1 MDNIPDLSPS
11 SFTHQA
17 RIDNTRS
24 INQPGFDP
32 QARARMDTVPSPNR
46 LRSSPQARLDN
57 IPNLNRPGFDG
68 NTDHGH
74 GHGRGRSP
82 RPRSPLRQVVF
93 APASHVQHSPVQ
105 QVTHPAVRP
114 YLSDAQIQS
123 DREREF
129 RHPGIFQ
136 TNADLWLHPVHWDVL
151 VWCGVRGFKM
161 HRDILTRHSH
171 FFAERLP
178 PPDPTRPY
186 VEINCDSHMEN
197 ELGFALWFMYH
208 GSYPDSILPIHDP
221 LDGECIV
228 KNVYMCLCGASVQC
242 HALSRYA
249 IGAIEHITAALEPIM
264 PAICTDPNLDRL
276 YIPVRRALVI
286 LDEQGN
292 RDYTFGIRIAV
303 ARLVDVTLMYF
314 MRNAGFRSM
323 FREWMRDIYPMVYW
337 DSVLFAV
344 MGHFDESGSM
354 EAAVRSEEAAAIA
367 REMAVADDELSD
379 EGTVVA
385 AAVTTTG
392 EEQDG
397 DNDATPRAE
406 RRRDEAERTGKAPA
420 EQPQVEAEQTL
431 DSPSRRRFDPEPQS
445 ELREQPEQLLEEARQ
460 ALESPSEQR
469 AESQHES
476 EQHEAQL
483 HESEPQPQQG
493 LEVSEQGPESPSQ
506 AEEVRRYES
515 EPQPQQGLEETDQA
529 EPPSQPQEE
538 RLQDIQPQPM
548 EKSEQSTG
556 SPSQQPAE
564 PQHESESPTQ
574 QVLDDAE
581 QRPESPSQRQA
592 ERQHKKSESQGQANG
607 SEESDSSSYTTA
619 REEQPEEEEESDAEI
634 WCLSISKD

>member
-1 MDNIPDLSPS
+1 MQSEYPS
-11 SFTHQA
+11 SPLPIA
-17 RIDNTRS
+17 
-24 INQPGFDP
+24 
-32 QARARMDTVPSPNR
+32 SPDSFN
-46 LRSSPQARLDN
+46 S
-57 IPNLNRPGFDG
+57 
-68 NTDHGH
+68 
-74 GHGRGRSP
+74 
-82 RPRSPLRQVVF
+82 
-93 APASHVQHSPVQ
+93 
-105 QVTHPAVRP
+105 
-114 YLSDAQIQS
+114 
-123 DREREF
+123 
-129 RHPGIFQ
+129 
-136 TNADLWLHPVHWDVL
+136 LWLHPVHWDVL

-178 PPDPTRPY
+178 PPDPVSHPQRLPSTQPNPMTDQNKTRPDRTSRSTATRTWKT
-186 VEINCDSHMEN
+186 N
-197 ELGFALWFMYH
+197 LGLPC
-208 GSYPDSILPIHDP
+208 GSCTTAVRLLPSRLTLLLSPTNFLSAYPDSILPIHDP

-483 HESEPQPQQG
+483 VQEESDQRSESPPQRGEEPQNEPQQG
-493 LEVSEQGPESPSQ
+493 LE
-506 AEEVRRYES
+506 
-515 EPQPQQGLEETDQA
+515 
-529 EPPSQPQEE
+529 
-538 RLQDIQPQPM
+538 
-548 EKSEQSTG
+548 KS
-556 SPSQQPAE
+556 
-564 PQHESESPTQ
+564 
-574 QVLDDAE
+574 D
-581 QRPESPSQRQA
+581 
-592 ERQHKKSESQGQANG
+592 
-607 SEESDSSSYTTA
+607 
-619 REEQPEEEEESDAEI
+619 
-634 WCLSISKD
+634 